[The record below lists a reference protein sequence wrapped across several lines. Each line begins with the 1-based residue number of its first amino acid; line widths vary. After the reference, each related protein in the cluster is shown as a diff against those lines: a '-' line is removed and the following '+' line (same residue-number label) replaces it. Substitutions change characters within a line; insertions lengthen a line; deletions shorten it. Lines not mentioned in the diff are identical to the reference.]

1 MLEAHIN
8 ACKGEI
14 MEIPKAQ
21 CYAYKKIVYS
31 PTRMKYHPMGLDN
44 IYDLPHPGSI
54 TEKDEPLLTIIDSD
68 VDFEKLYEKVE
79 STGKIVDKSAKRS
92 QPDVK

>member
-1 MLEAHIN
+1 MD
-8 ACKGEI
+8 
-14 MEIPKAQ
+14 
-21 CYAYKKIVYS
+21 
-31 PTRMKYHPMGLDN
+31 LDN
-44 IYDLPHPGSI
+44 IYDLPHTGSI

-79 STGKIVDKSAKRS
+79 STGEIVDKSARRS